1 MPDKT
6 NLGFLISSI
15 VHKKDT
21 YTLKP
26 SNTVSVLK
34 VSNKQS
40 LVPRGRNNSSH
51 PTKTEDLG
59 FKDRRDRSHSS
70 FGGGFLAHAILGE
83 TERLLF
89 SHLIL
94 LGPPRLTRSPVFLSL
109 SLPPF
114 PRPPFSLALGLSFFF
129 IVSAAERII
138 DEEKSEKTRKY
149 GGCWGRGE
157 SKREPVFGLRSRL
170 SSAPRPSEFRLVP
183 LLADDVLFRRRV
195 DEPRTVSSPSEICLP
210 EDRRDARPAAL

>member
-51 PTKTEDLG
+51 PTKTEDRS
-59 FKDRRDRSHSS
+59 FPFFVRRRLSCSRDSGRNGAASVLPSHSARSTSINS
-70 FGGGFLAHAILGE
+70 FPGISF
-83 TERLLF
+83 
-89 SHLIL
+89 
-94 LGPPRLTRSPVFLSL
+94 
-109 SLPPF
+109 SLPPTLSPSTF
-114 PRPPFSLALGLSFFF
+114 LSRPRSLLFFYCF
-129 IVSAAERII
+129 CCGENHR
-138 DEEKSEKTRKY
+138 
-149 GGCWGRGE
+149 RGE
-157 SKREPVFGLRSRL
+157 KRKDEKV
-170 SSAPRPSEFRLVP
+170 
-183 LLADDVLFRRRV
+183 RRMLGSGRV
-195 DEPRTVSSPSEICLP
+195 
-210 EDRRDARPAAL
+210 